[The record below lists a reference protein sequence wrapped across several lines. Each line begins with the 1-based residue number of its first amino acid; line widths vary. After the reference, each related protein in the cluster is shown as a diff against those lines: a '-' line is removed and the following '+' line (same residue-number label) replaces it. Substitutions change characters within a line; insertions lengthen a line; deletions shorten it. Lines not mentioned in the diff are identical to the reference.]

1 MWRSSDGAVARHGG
15 AGRRARVRE
24 AAADE
29 GIPGITAGDA
39 AQSWRALRGGED
51 GADKRAP
58 LVSERNASSAA
69 ARAERE
75 ERAEWACAVS
85 GPRREAGRGGAARSR
100 AGKRAQ
106 EERGAGSAG

>member
-1 MWRSSDGAVARHGG
+1 MACAPRTEVRRDSRPGIAPGRYA
-15 AGRRARVRE
+15 AGR
-24 AAADE
+24 
-29 GIPGITAGDA
+29 GGGD
-39 AQSWRALRGGED
+39 D

>member
-1 MWRSSDGAVARHGG
+1 MLRK
-15 AGRRARVRE
+15 
-24 AAADE
+24 

-39 AQSWRALRGGED
+39 AQSLRALRGGED